1 MQFEVLAAK
10 LRADHGASG
19 DLLELVAKML
29 ETSYAGGT
37 KVQRGG
43 WFLSGK
49 RPVTDLYVRFDD
61 WQFQISKEKHGSI
74 NARSMKL
81 VRGVSLK
88 TNEISMEQCIDEI
101 LKELVKFS
109 EKNAS
114 TRNALDKF
122 VSD

>member
-49 RPVTDLYVRFDD
+49 RPVTDLNVRFDD

-101 LKELVKFS
+101 LKELVKLS